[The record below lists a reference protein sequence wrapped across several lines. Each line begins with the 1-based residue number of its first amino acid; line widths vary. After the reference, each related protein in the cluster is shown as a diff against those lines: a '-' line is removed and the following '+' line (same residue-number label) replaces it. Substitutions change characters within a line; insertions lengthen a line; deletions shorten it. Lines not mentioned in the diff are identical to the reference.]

1 MSSPAHELASL
12 DAAALSA
19 GYAAG
24 TFTPSEVAEQVIA
37 RVAER
42 EPELNAFYLHEPEE
56 VRADA
61 AASTARW
68 AAGGQLSHFDGV
80 PVTVKENIARA
91 GLPKPSGTAL
101 PNPVIA
107 AANAPTTDRL
117 LEAGAVIIGS
127 TTMPDWGML
136 SSGVSS
142 LHGITRNGIN
152 PALTSGGSS
161 AGAGAAASAGYG
173 PFHVGTDIGGS
184 IRLPGTWQGL
194 TALKPSEGLIP
205 LDVPYTGRAAG
216 PMTRT
221 ASDAIRLMSIIA
233 KPDPRDYLTRP
244 YAPMEWSTE
253 PLSPAGMRV
262 AIQLDAGSGLA
273 VEPETAAIIERAVAL
288 FSDAGAQVEVLD
300 PFIAPEVLD
309 GLVNFWR
316 SRSYAD
322 LELLSAAERELVL
335 PFIVEWCEAGA
346 SFTAAET
353 VRNVNRA
360 GEIAQ
365 LTRAATAPFDLVL
378 SPVTPVAA
386 FPAEDPMPIL
396 DPLETMGHIS
406 FTVPYNMS
414 GQPAVSI
421 GAGVQADGRT
431 VGLQIASPIGT
442 DDRLLRVARWF
453 ETVRGDDAE
462 VDWAAVDAR

>member
-1 MSSPAHELASL
+1 MSSSAHHLASL
-12 DAAALSA
+12 DASTLSE

-24 TFTPSEVAEQVIA
+24 TFTPSEVAEQVLA

-42 EPELNAFYLHEPEE
+42 EPELNAFYLHEPDE

-68 AAGGQLSHFDGV
+68 EAGEALSPFDGV
-80 PVTVKENIARA
+80 PATVKENIARV
-91 GLPKPSGTAL
+91 GRPKPGGTAL
-101 PNPVIA
+101 PNPAIA

-117 LEAGAVIIGS
+117 LEAGTVIIGS

-142 LHGITRNGIN
+142 RHGITRNGIN

-161 AGAGAAASAGYG
+161 AGAGTAASAGYG
-173 PFHVGTDIGGS
+173 PFHIGTDIGGS
-184 IRLPGTWQGL
+184 IRLPGSWQGL

-221 ASDAIRLMSIIA
+221 ATDAIHLMSIVA
-233 KPDPRDYLTRP
+233 QADPRDYLTRP
-244 YAPMEWSTE
+244 YGAMEWSTE
-253 PLSPAGMRV
+253 PLSPKGMRV

-273 VEPETAAIIERAVAL
+273 VEPETAALIERAAAL
-288 FSDAGAQVEVLD
+288 FQDAGAEVEVLP
-300 PFIAPEVLD
+300 PFVAASVLD
-309 GLVNFWR
+309 DLVNFWR

-322 LELLSAAERELVL
+322 LELLSPADRELVL
-335 PFIVEWCEAGA
+335 SFIVEWCSAGA
-346 SFTAAET
+346 SFSAAQT
-353 VRNVNRA
+353 VRNLGGA
-360 GEIAQ
+360 SEIAR
-365 LTRAATAPFDLVL
+365 LTRAATAPYDLVL

-414 GQPAVSI
+414 GQPAVSV

-431 VGLQIASPIGT
+431 VGLQIASQIGT
-442 DDRLLRVARWF
+442 DDRLLRVTRWF
-453 ETVRGDDAE
+453 ETVRGADAE
-462 VDWAAVDAR
+462 VDWNSVR